1 MLIRWLLHRQLRGR
15 DSPRFFFQ
23 YFCHG
28 ALADSLV
35 GWSDLTWRTRLLPTI
50 AAVAISL
57 SLTLPKKHSAFFI
70 HYIHFICSHDEIII
84 RINETKTRIIR
95 ATHGLWSTALH
106 YTPRFRPSSYRLLV
120 TSTVFSDP
128 FLVGVSLQMV
138 SGSCWHLLVWR
149 CVDRAWGFCLLDRS
163 NSRIHCTTGEV
174 DANHLDSGHC
184 HNELVLEATLG

>member
-35 GWSDLTWRTRLLPTI
+35 GWSDSAWRTRLLPTI
-50 AAVAISL
+50 AAVATSL
-57 SLTLPKKHSAFFI
+57 SSTLPKNTRLFSF

-95 ATHGLWSTALH
+95 ATYGLWSTALH
-106 YTPRFRPSSYRLLV
+106 CTPRFRPSSYRLLV

-149 CVDRAWGFCLLDRS
+149 CVDRA
-163 NSRIHCTTGEV
+163 
-174 DANHLDSGHC
+174 
-184 HNELVLEATLG
+184 